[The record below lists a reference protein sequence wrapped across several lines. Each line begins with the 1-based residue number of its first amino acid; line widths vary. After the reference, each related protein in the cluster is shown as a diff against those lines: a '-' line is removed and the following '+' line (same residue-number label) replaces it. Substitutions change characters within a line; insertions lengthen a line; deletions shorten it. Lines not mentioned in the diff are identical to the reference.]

1 MLSIGTDIVEV
12 KRIKYLIE
20 KYGDRFLNR
29 VFSKDEIKY
38 CGNLR
43 FPDIHY
49 AGRFSAKEATIKS
62 LPNKFKNI
70 FLRYKDISI
79 SNNEE
84 GKPFVNCKKIDSKS
98 IDISISHTKEHAVSF
113 AVYFDYDKRS

>member
-1 MLSIGTDIVEV
+1 MFSVGTDIVEV
-12 KRIKYLIE
+12 DRIKYLIE

-38 CGNLR
+38 CENFR
-43 FPDIHY
+43 VPAIHY
-49 AGRFSAKEATIKS
+49 AGKFSAKEAIIKS

-79 SNNEE
+79 SNNDR
-84 GKPFVNCKKIDSKS
+84 GKPFMNCRRIDSKS
-98 IDISISHTKEHAVSF
+98 IDISISHTKEHAISF
-113 AVYFDYDKRS
+113 AVYFKHDKCS

>member
-1 MLSIGTDIVEV
+1 MFSVGTDIIEV

-29 VFSKDEIKY
+29 VFSKEEIKY
-38 CGNLR
+38 CGNLK

-49 AGRFSAKEATIKS
+49 AGRFSAKEAIIKS

-79 SNNEE
+79 FNNDE
-84 GKPFVNCKKIDSKS
+84 GKPFVDCRKIDLKS
-98 IDISISHTKEHAVSF
+98 IDISISHTKEYAVSF